1 MKNNRIYQNQH
12 QTADK
17 IINSIELGHRRIH
30 VVAPT
35 QSGKT
40 GVIVSLANKMKDNN
54 FILTSGMMDNHLYDQ
69 NSNIAET
76 SAPNIIAI
84 KINKLLEEPN
94 PKSIIKR
101 LDIKVIVVD
110 ENNYGIGKKSRI
122 DKFIKK
128 LLSMDLSVKIIW
140 LGATGYQLVNSE
152 LIDDTI
158 QMNVPYNYFGCNQI
172 LKLPNLKD
180 SKDFKFTIDADSELR
195 KKVGIDYGFSLSS
208 DFLNELDYL
217 KSFETGMG
225 IIRVSKIEMAKNLK
239 VAIGHARPF
248 SETLVATSAG
258 TDSIKDVVTEAKM
271 LSNTKRVVL
280 IVVGGLKAGVDL
292 GQAKNNIRFIIETYK
307 TKAAVSQGLVG
318 RISGYHENRDI
329 SIIADKSAIE
339 LQAAYENDYRCIND
353 EFLKKMFD
361 GGTHRLATNF
371 SFRQKSKDPK
381 NESRDKTYYGNN
393 YKVTNTDEV
402 KAEWFTGYNE
412 DYFHKVKDLMVKI
425 RKNKDS
431 KDGYR
436 VSTKDFPSKND
447 RINTI
452 QGNKFKKENIKTR
465 NQYFDRVKPS
475 VIDFNIFHRFAKW
488 RIGEDGGK
496 YLTNSAKYIK
506 VGILYNNKKDFFNI
520 VVRHKETVDIKTTRI
535 NNKSIFNNK
544 NDKDE

>member
-1 MKNNRIYQNQH
+1 MKNNRIYENQH
-12 QTADK
+12 KTADK
-17 IINSIELGHRRIH
+17 IINSIKLGHRRIH
-30 VVAPT
+30 VLAPT
-35 QSGKT
+35 QAGKT

-128 LLSMDLSVKIIW
+128 LLSMELSVKIIW
-140 LGATGYQLVNSE
+140 LGATGYQLVNSD

-158 QMNVPYNYFGCNQI
+158 QMNVPSNYFGCNQI

-180 SKDFKFTIDADSELR
+180 SKGFKFTIDADSKLR
-195 KKVGIDYGFSLSS
+195 KKVGIDYGFSLSNE
-208 DFLNELDYL
+208 FLNELDYL

-239 VAIGHARPF
+239 VAIGNARPF
-248 SETLVATSAG
+248 SETFVATSAG
-258 TDSIKDVVTEAKM
+258 TDSIKTIVTEAKM
-271 LSNTKRVVL
+271 ASNTKRIVL

-329 SIIADKSAIE
+329 SIVADKSAIE

-353 EFLKKMFD
+353 EFLKEMFES
-361 GGTHRLATNF
+361 GTHSLATNF
-371 SFRQKSKDPK
+371 SFGKQKLGKRK
-381 NESRDKTYYGNN
+381 KTFYGDN
-393 YKVTNTDEV
+393 YKVKTPNDV
-402 KAEWFTGYNE
+402 KAEWFKNYTP
-412 DYFHKVKDLMVKI
+412 DYLQKVKDLIVKI
-425 RKNKDS
+425 QKSGEN
-431 KDGYR
+431 GYN
-436 VSTKDFPSKND
+436 VSASDFPNKND
-447 RINTI
+447 IINTI
-452 QGNKFKKENIKTR
+452 QSVKFKKSPKDFQNYVRRTQTDI
-465 NQYFDRVKPS
+465 
-475 VIDFNIFHRFAKW
+475 IDFNIFHRFADTSSGKK
-488 RIGEDGGK
+488 RIEK
-496 YLTNSAKYIK
+496 NKSSKEEYAEKIK
-506 VGILYNNKKDFFNI
+506 VGIIYNKDESYFNV
-520 VVRHKETVDIKTTRI
+520 VVRHTERKDRIINTRI

-544 NDKDE
+544 NN